1 MSDCIT
7 TISLWEQCAEELA
20 RDIPNDQFNT
30 WIRPLQ
36 AQEEGSQ
43 ITLYAPNQFVIQW
56 VKDKYLNKIETILSH
71 LTQEPLSVRLGVGS
85 IAAKP
90 AAQASNA
97 ANAPPSAAATSAVA
111 RPPSTPRTYSHTNN
125 HSQKNNQISFLYS
138 KVSMSSC
145 SYAKRT
151 NI

>member
-36 AQEEGSQ
+36 AQEEGGQ

-56 VKDKYLNKIETILSH
+56 IKDKYLSKIETILSH

-85 IAAKP
+85 VAAKP
-90 AAQASNA
+90 ATPSSNESIQPSDT
-97 ANAPPSAAATSAVA
+97 PPSAAATSANA
-111 RPPSTPRTYSHTNN
+111 KPTATTNTYTHTSN
-125 HSQKNNQISFLYS
+125 HSQKNNQISFIYS
-138 KVSMSSC
+138 SFE
-145 SYAKRT
+145 
-151 NI
+151 